1 MHDHKS
7 AGMPIGQGATLVI
20 AKKMA
25 AGPGGYADFG
35 NNPPC
40 PASDA
45 ADAAH
50 AAPDAADPPAGDI
63 NPAELRRISG
73 ELANA
78 SKMHQQQSDDIAAM
92 LEGDSPDE
100 GISEKRELS

>member
-1 MHDHKS
+1 MHGQND
-7 AGMPIGQGATLVI
+7 GGIPIGKGVTLVI

-45 ADAAH
+45 ADAA
-50 AAPDAADPPAGDI
+50 PDAEDPPAGDI
-63 NPAELRRISG
+63 DPAELRRISG
-73 ELANA
+73 ELAKA

-100 GISEKRELS
+100 NISEKRELS

>member
-1 MHDHKS
+1 MHGQNDGGIPLGK
-7 AGMPIGQGATLVI
+7 GMTLVI

-45 ADAAH
+45 ADGAD
-50 AAPDAADPPAGDI
+50 AAPDADHSPAGDI
-63 NPAELRRISG
+63 DPAELRRISG
-73 ELANA
+73 ELSKA
-78 SKMHQQQSDDIAAM
+78 SKMHQKQSDDIAAM